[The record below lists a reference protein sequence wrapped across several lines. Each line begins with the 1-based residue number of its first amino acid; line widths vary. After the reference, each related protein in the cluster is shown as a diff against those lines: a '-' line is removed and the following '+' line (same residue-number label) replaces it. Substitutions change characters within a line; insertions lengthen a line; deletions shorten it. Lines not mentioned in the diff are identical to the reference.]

1 MKLHLAVFLW
11 GFTGVLGRVI
21 ALDEYALVC
30 YRMAITA
37 LILFGIL
44 YYKKQWRWI
53 GWVECRRLVLIGC
66 IIGIHWVAFY
76 GSIKKANASIA
87 LICLSTASMY
97 TAILEPI
104 FTKRKLQIVE
114 LFTSSLAFLGM
125 ALIYKFESKFVLG
138 ITFGLIAAMLSA
150 VFTMLNKKVVTN
162 YNSQLMLFYEIG
174 GGVGFVMLFFP
185 IYNYFFPQHR
195 IVPDALDIG
204 WLLVLSY
211 FCTVLAQN
219 LALKSLQ
226 KLSTFTVVLSVNLEP
241 VYGIALAFLFYK
253 EGKDLSNGFYYGIA
267 LIALSVLLHTLWMN
281 KKKSLPSADKD

>member
-37 LILFGIL
+37 SILFGIL
-44 YYKKQWRWI
+44 NYKKQWRWI
-53 GWVECRRLVLIGC
+53 GWAECRRLVLIGC

-114 LFTSSLAFLGM
+114 LLSSCLAFLGM

-174 GGVGFVMLFFP
+174 GGVGFVILFYP

-195 IVPDALDIG
+195 LLPDTQDIG

-253 EGKDLSNGFYYGIA
+253 EGKDLSEGFYYGIA

-281 KKKSLPSADKD
+281 HKKSFPSIDKD